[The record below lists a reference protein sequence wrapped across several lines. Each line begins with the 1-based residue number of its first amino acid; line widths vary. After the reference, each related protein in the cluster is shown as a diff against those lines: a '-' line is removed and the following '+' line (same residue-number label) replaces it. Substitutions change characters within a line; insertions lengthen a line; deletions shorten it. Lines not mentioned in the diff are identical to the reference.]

1 MMGYDMMAVIA
12 IQFFRHQSI
21 FQSHSILSSCTMLMK
36 TSNVCVDKST
46 SVMIWQT
53 DKNRPK

>member
-1 MMGYDMMAVIA
+1 MIGHDMMAVIE

-36 TSNVCVDKST
+36 ISNVYVDKST

-53 DKNRPK
+53 DKNRHK

>member
-1 MMGYDMMAVIA
+1 MIEHDMMAVTE

-21 FQSHSILSSCTMLMK
+21 FQSHSILSFCTKLMK
-36 TSNVCVDKST
+36 ISHVYVDKST

-53 DKNRPK
+53 DKNRHK

>member
-1 MMGYDMMAVIA
+1 MIGYNMMTVTE

-21 FQSHSILSSCTMLMK
+21 FQSHGILSSCTMLMK
-36 TSNVCVDKST
+36 TSNVYVDKST

-53 DKNRPK
+53 DKHRHK